1 MTWSCTKALV
11 PYPVGLGWFSGDF
24 VWFQLVSEV
33 SLPKNQNGAILEEIQ
48 LDFDQNEL
56 EQFFSDEAA
65 TTWQFSTVIC
75 YIFMNFIKAFLLFNY
90 VVESSL
96 SCHH

>member
-1 MTWSCTKALV
+1 
-11 PYPVGLGWFSGDF
+11 
-24 VWFQLVSEV
+24 LVSEV

-65 TTWQFSTVIC
+65 TT
-75 YIFMNFIKAFLLFNY
+75 
-90 VVESSL
+90 
-96 SCHH
+96 

>member
-1 MTWSCTKALV
+1 MVILI
-11 PYPVGLGWFSGDF
+11 
-24 VWFQLVSEV
+24 WFQLVSEV

-65 TTWQFSTVIC
+65 TTWQFRTVIC
-75 YIFMNFIKAFLLFNY
+75 YIFINFIKACSLIMWLK
-90 VVESSL
+90 VVCLTTTRRWPTSQSEKTTIW
-96 SCHH
+96 